1 MCVCKL
7 SGRCL
12 EVVQGVSVGC
22 LNGVLRVSR
31 RCLEFVR
38 IGQVRTGQVRTG
50 QDRTGQV
57 RTRDERDQIW
67 IIETETETEKV

>member
-7 SGRCL
+7 TGRCL

-38 IGQVRTGQVRTG
+38 ISQVRTG

-67 IIETETETEKV
+67 IIETETETENV